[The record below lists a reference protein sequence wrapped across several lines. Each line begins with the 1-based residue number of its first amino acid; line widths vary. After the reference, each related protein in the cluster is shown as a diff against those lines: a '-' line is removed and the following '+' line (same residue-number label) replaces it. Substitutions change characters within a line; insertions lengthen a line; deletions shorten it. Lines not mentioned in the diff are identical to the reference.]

1 VPADTAGLA
10 ARAAGGDVQARDQLV
25 AELRPMVSALA
36 RRFAG
41 SASRADLEQSGV
53 VGVLTAVEGFDPSR
67 RTAFEAYASPFVI
80 GEMARCARESSAGPR
95 VPRSVRDEQRELERA
110 IEEFTAGHGRMPAVP
125 ELAAVSGLEVEQVV
139 ELLQVRTVSSPLEI
153 DAVAEHQLGAD
164 DPDLEEVVAR
174 LDLGSRLARLDARQR
189 RILALRV
196 GLGLSQRE
204 IADRVGMSQ
213 MHVSRLLRAAFDELA
228 SGV

>member
-1 VPADTAGLA
+1 VPGDAAGLA
-10 ARAAGGDVQARDQLV
+10 ARAAHGDTDARDQLV

-36 RRFAG
+36 RRFSG
-41 SASRADLEQSGV
+41 TASRADLEQSGV

-67 RTAFEAYASPFVI
+67 GVPFEAYASSFVI

-95 VPRSVRDEQRELERA
+95 VPRSLRDEQRELERA
-110 IEEFTAGHGRMPAVP
+110 MEVFTARHGRVPAVP
-125 ELAAVSGLEVEQVV
+125 ELAQASGLDVERVV
-139 ELLQVRTVSSPLEI
+139 ELLQLRTVDRPMEI
-153 DAVAEHQLGAD
+153 GAVSDDQLGAD
-164 DPDLEEVVAR
+164 DPELASVEAR

-204 IADRVGMSQ
+204 IADRIGLSQ

-228 SGV
+228 AAD

>member
-1 VPADTAGLA
+1 MPGDTARLA
-10 ARAAGGDVQARDQLV
+10 VRAAAGDAHARDQLV
-25 AELRPMVSALA
+25 AEMRPMVAALA

-41 SASRADLEQSGV
+41 TAARADLEQSGV
-53 VGVLTAVEGFDPSR
+53 VGVLTAVEGFDPDR
-67 RTAFEAYASPFVI
+67 GAPFEAYASPFVV

-95 VPRSVRDEQRELERA
+95 VPRSLREEERRLERA
-110 IEEFTAGHGRMPAVP
+110 IEEFTARHGRMPTVP
-125 ELAAVSGLEVEQVV
+125 QLADAGGLEVERVV
-139 ELLQVRTVSSPLEI
+139 ELLRVRSVHSPVEI
-153 DAVAEHQLGAD
+153 DAVLEDQLGAD
-164 DPDLEEVVAR
+164 DPELADLEAR

-204 IADRVGMSQ
+204 IAARIGMSQ

-228 SGV
+228 AGN

>member
-1 VPADTAGLA
+1 VPGDAAGLA
-10 ARAAGGDVQARDQLV
+10 ARAAHGDTDARDQLV

-36 RRFAG
+36 RRFSG
-41 SASRADLEQSGV
+41 TASRADLEQSGV

-67 RTAFEAYASPFVI
+67 GVPFEAYASAFVI

-95 VPRSVRDEQRELERA
+95 VPRSLRDEQRELERA
-110 IEEFTAGHGRMPAVP
+110 MEVFTARHGRVPAVP
-125 ELAAVSGLEVEQVV
+125 ELAQTSGLDVERVV
-139 ELLQVRTVSSPLEI
+139 ELLQLRTVDRPMEI
-153 DAVAEHQLGAD
+153 GAVADDQLGAD
-164 DPDLEEVVAR
+164 DPELASVEAR

-204 IADRVGMSQ
+204 IADRIGLSQ

-228 SGV
+228 AAD